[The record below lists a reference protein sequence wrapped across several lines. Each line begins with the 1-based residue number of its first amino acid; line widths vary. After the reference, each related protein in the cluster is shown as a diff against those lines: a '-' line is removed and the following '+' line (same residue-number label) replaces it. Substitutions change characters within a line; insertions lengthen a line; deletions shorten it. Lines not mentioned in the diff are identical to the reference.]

1 MSEFVFYKKRNFNA
15 YINDTFAFFKKYA
28 RNYFSNYL
36 AVNGAMIIAI
46 TLLCTFTII
55 FFGKQIE
62 NASFEEVVLKSDKPV
77 LVDFWATWCGP
88 CRMLGPVI
96 EELATEYEGKVVVGK
111 VDVDNNQEFAG
122 KYGVRNIPTV
132 LVFKDGEVVGRQV
145 GVAPKK
151 TYTDA
156 LDSLL

>member
-1 MSEFVFYKKRNFNA
+1 MA
-15 YINDTFAFFKKYA
+15 
-28 RNYFSNYL
+28 L
-36 AVNGAMIIAI
+36 QI
-46 TLLCTFTII
+46 TD
-55 FFGKQIE
+55 
-62 NASFEEVVLKSDKPV
+62 ASFDEVVLKSDKPV

-96 EELATEYEGKVVVGK
+96 EELATEYEGRVVVGK
-111 VDVDNNQEFAG
+111 VDVDNNQEFAA

-145 GVAPKK
+145 GIAPKK

>member
-1 MSEFVFYKKRNFNA
+1 MA
-15 YINDTFAFFKKYA
+15 
-28 RNYFSNYL
+28 L
-36 AVNGAMIIAI
+36 QI
-46 TLLCTFTII
+46 TD
-55 FFGKQIE
+55 
-62 NASFEEVVLKSDKPV
+62 ASFEEVVLKSDKPV

-88 CRMLGPVI
+88 CRMLCPVI